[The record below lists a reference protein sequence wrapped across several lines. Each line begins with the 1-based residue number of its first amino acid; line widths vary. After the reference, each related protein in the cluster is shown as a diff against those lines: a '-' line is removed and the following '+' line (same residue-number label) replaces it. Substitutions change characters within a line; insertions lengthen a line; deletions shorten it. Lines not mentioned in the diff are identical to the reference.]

1 MRASTAKRVRE
12 ESSEVYVPDTS
23 IIIEG
28 LISEKVK
35 KGELKG
41 KILIHNAVMA
51 ELEHQANSKRPTGL
65 LGIDEIK
72 ELKDLDNKGSIV
84 LEFGGNRPLPSQIR
98 YAKKGEIDAI
108 IRELAEMSDGTL
120 LTGDKIQHE
129 IALAMGIKSQ
139 LILFDKT
146 VKGLS
151 IEKYFDETTMSVH
164 LREETTPKAKKG
176 KPGEWSFVE
185 LDTKKLTSKDVEE
198 LAKEIVEKTKMD
210 PNSFLEIEKRG
221 STIVQFRNYRIVIT
235 RPPLSDGW
243 EITAV
248 KPVKILTMSDYNIQD
263 KLRDRLKLKAE
274 GILVAGAPGNGK
286 STFCQALATFYLA
299 NNKIVK
305 TVEAPRDLILPPE
318 ITQYSKNK
326 ASNDEIHDILL
337 LSRPDYTIFD
347 EIRNSEDFELF
358 KDLRLSGVGM
368 VGVVHATN
376 PIDAI
381 QRFIGRVELGMV
393 PSILDTVIFID
404 KGQIGRVLDVA
415 ITVRVPS
422 GMTEADL
429 ARPLVEVKDFMTGE
443 LAYEMYTFGEQTV
456 VVPVKGIRKT
466 SIARQV
472 ASEVLKERIEKELP
486 RGIPLSISMPS
497 EDTVEIRVPKE
508 NIAEIIGRKGVNI
521 EKLEKRVGARIQVRE
536 MEKEA
541 VTHAVNREKENIVYD
556 ISFGKR
562 NIEISLDYSLKG
574 ANVDIYIDDDYLLTA
589 TASKSGVI
597 KVSNKSEVGK
607 RLINA
612 KNLGEEIKLLS

>member
-1 MRASTAKRVRE
+1 MRESTIKRTTK
-12 ESSEVYVPDTS
+12 SDSVYVPDTS

-28 LISEKVK
+28 LVSEKIK

-72 ELKDLDNKGSIV
+72 ELKDLDNKGKII
-84 LEFGGNRPLPSQIR
+84 LEFGGSRPLPSQIR

-108 IRELAEMSDGTL
+108 IRELAETNEATL
-120 LTGDKIQHE
+120 LTGDKVQYE
-129 IALAMGIKSQ
+129 IAQAMGVKSQ
-139 LILFDKT
+139 LIMFDKT

-151 IEKYFDETTMSVH
+151 IEKYFDDTTMSVH

-176 KPGEWSFVE
+176 KPGEWIFVE
-185 LDTKKLTSKDVEE
+185 LSDKKLTSEEVEE
-198 LAKEIVEKTKMD
+198 LSKEIVEKTKMD
-210 PNSFLEIEKRG
+210 SNSFLEIENRG
-221 STIVQFRNYRIVIT
+221 STIVQFRNYRIVMT

-248 KPVKILTMSDYNIQD
+248 RPVKILTLNDYNIVD

-286 STFCQALATFYLA
+286 STFCQALATFYLT

-305 TVEAPRDLILPPE
+305 TIEAPRDLILPPE

-326 ASNDEIHDILL
+326 ASNAEIHDILL

-358 KDLRLSGVGM
+358 KDMRLSGVGM

-393 PSILDTVIFID
+393 PSIIDTVIFIE
-404 KGQIGRVLDVA
+404 KGQIGRVLEVG

-429 ARPLVEVKDFMTGE
+429 ARPLVEVKDFLSGE
-443 LAYEMYTFGEQTV
+443 LVYEMYTFGEQTV
-456 VVPVKGIRKT
+456 VVPVKGIKT
-466 SIARQV
+466 TSVARQV

-486 RGIPLSISMPS
+486 SNIPLSISMPS
-497 EDTVEIRVPKE
+497 EDSIEIRVPKE
-508 NIAEIIGRKGVNI
+508 NIPEIIGRKGVNI
-521 EKLEKRVGARIQVRE
+521 EKLEKRIGARIQVRE
-536 MEKEA
+536 MDKEKVMKE
-541 VTHAVNREKENIVYD
+541 VNREKKSLEYD
-556 ISFGKR
+556 IKFGKR
-562 NIEISLDYSLKG
+562 SIEISLDYSLKG
-574 ANVDIYIDDDYLLTA
+574 ANVDIYLDDDYLLTA
-589 TASKSGVI
+589 TVSKNGSI
-597 KVSNKSEVGK
+597 KVSNKSDVGK
-607 RLINA
+607 KLVNA
-612 KNLGEEIKLLS
+612 KNLGEEIRVLK